1 LAPITHC
8 PFEQKNARTKET
20 DDVGKKT
27 PVCTRGNSMKSNM
40 QTKEVEIY
48 LMQQVVDQHLL
59 L

>member
-1 LAPITHC
+1 VNKKIQG
-8 PFEQKNARTKET
+8 QKKEMISE
-20 DDVGKKT
+20 KKN
-27 PVCTRGNSMKSNM
+27 PVCTQGNSMKSNM